1 MKREERVN
9 EAIKQGRPSFS
20 MAETMTNSQTE
31 GKGSKRRE
39 FSALLLKRTLKLETL
54 QLLCLV

>member
-1 MKREERVN
+1 MKREDRVN
-9 EAIKQGRPSFS
+9 EAIKQSRPSFS
-20 MAETMTNSQTE
+20 MAETKTNCQTE

-39 FSALLLKRTLKLETL
+39 FSAFLLKRKLKLETL